1 MLEQHNASVI
11 GSSKKNHCTHLH
23 MIRKLL
29 HGSKIC
35 WSWFYNPAASCR
47 WKQITHKRDV
57 SYGQPQGLN
66 PGQSFLISKGRHLK
80 VWHCSKFKTKNI
92 WIFQTGQLERDSF
105 FSTFVLSLS
114 KASFRLN
121 ILRLSRMLAALR
133 WAILATR
140 RLFLLDFFTTPPP
153 PLTPELPWLPLL
165 KLNSHG
171 IERQVA
177 K

>member
-35 WSWFYNPAASCR
+35 WSWFHNPAASCR
-47 WKQITHKRDV
+47 WKQIAHKRDV

-140 RLFLLDFFTTPPP
+140 RLFLLDFFITPPP
-153 PLTPELPWLPLL
+153 PLTPEFPWLPLL